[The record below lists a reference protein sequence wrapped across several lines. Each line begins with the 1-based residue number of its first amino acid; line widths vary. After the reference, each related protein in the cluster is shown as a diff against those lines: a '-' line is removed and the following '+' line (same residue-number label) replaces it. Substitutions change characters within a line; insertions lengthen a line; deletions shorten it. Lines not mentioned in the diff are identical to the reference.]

1 MGETFLTRYFQN
13 KDATPMYQVFFSL
26 TIGILL
32 SPWSSGLFFLVI
44 FSILYEIVYYLFTFG
59 KPEYWQ
65 LQTRTAVLYG
75 YFAGWIIGR
84 TATGQ
89 EILTPGVP
97 GSFLDVFSVE
107 NLL

>member
-1 MGETFLTRYFQN
+1 MGETFLTRYFQDPN
-13 KDATPMYQVFFSL
+13 STPMYQVIFSF

-44 FSILYEIVYYLFTFG
+44 FSILYEIIFYLFTFG
-59 KPEYWQ
+59 KPKFWQ
-65 LQTRTAVLYG
+65 LQTRTAVLYS

-89 EILTPGVP
+89 EILTAGIPN
-97 GSFLDVFSVE
+97 SFSDVFSTQ
-107 NLL
+107 NIL